1 MRELYVSHRDRSA
14 KEILGLRWSKKAKI
28 TLETISFRRNVS
40 VTIFK
45 FSPIFIYNESLPM
58 KSYQL
63 FQIYKRF
70 DKETE
75 KTLLQ
80 QSMRKE
86 ELIKVRLCFIIG
98 CFIRSFK
105 MIILSFYFTCSFAV
119 YFLLFDI
126 SMTQKIEKREIR
138 NGELLGMTNYKN
150 NFNILGKNLTQ
161 KKFLY

>member
-1 MRELYVSHRDRSA
+1 
-14 KEILGLRWSKKAKI
+14 
-28 TLETISFRRNVS
+28 
-40 VTIFK
+40 
-45 FSPIFIYNESLPM
+45 M

-105 MIILSFYFTCSFAV
+105 MIILSFCFTCSFAV

-150 NFNILGKNLTQ
+150 NFNILGRNLTQ
-161 KKFLY
+161 KKFLYWQNMHTWHLIKVNHERSLQFVVVPTLISWSKTKIFTNYHDKIY